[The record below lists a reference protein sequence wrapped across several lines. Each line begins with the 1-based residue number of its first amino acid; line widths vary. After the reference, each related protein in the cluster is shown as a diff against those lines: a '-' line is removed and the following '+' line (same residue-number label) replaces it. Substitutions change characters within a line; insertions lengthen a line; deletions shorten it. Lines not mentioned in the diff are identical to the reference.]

1 MRLENLLT
9 LIEGELKNKPAIS
22 AYENIAYDVKKIRR
36 GDLFFAL
43 NTEDI
48 KEAIKKGAYI
58 LVYETFIT
66 PTDDEIA
73 WIYVEDLQKAIHK
86 LLRFSFLHFNI
97 QPILLKDIQ
106 YSIAKRMNAD
116 SKIYFDNS
124 SYSKLSKI
132 EPNSFFCSTNKTLL
146 TDLFSEY
153 ITLEK
158 MVELKIDE
166 KTLFQTSFFYKEKY
180 FDRILIA
187 PLFLTDFKKIL
198 SFFENYDLDY
208 NIQFDKPL
216 KHFQA
221 QFISPSFQAIDFGKT
236 QKVLIYEENKSLFLE
251 AITYLEL
258 NTKWAKKIII
268 NPKKWNLNR
277 FFEYDC
283 IDDIIHILHDNNFH
297 FAFIGGIEKELLEK
311 KLLNKNKLEKKFFNP
326 TLDLS

>member
-1 MRLENLLT
+1 
-9 LIEGELKNKPAIS
+9 
-22 AYENIAYDVKKIRR
+22 
-36 GDLFFAL
+36 
-43 NTEDI
+43 
-48 KEAIKKGAYI
+48 
-58 LVYETFIT
+58 
-66 PTDDEIA
+66 
-73 WIYVEDLQKAIHK
+73 
-86 LLRFSFLHFNI
+86 
-97 QPILLKDIQ
+97 
-106 YSIAKRMNAD
+106 
-116 SKIYFDNS
+116 
-124 SYSKLSKI
+124 
-132 EPNSFFCSTNKTLL
+132 
-146 TDLFSEY
+146 
-153 ITLEK
+153 
-158 MVELKIDE
+158 MVELRIGE

-283 IDDIIHILHDNNFH
+283 IDDIIHILHNNNFH

-311 KLLNKNKLEKKFFNP
+311 QLLNKNKLEKKFFNP